1 MVWKE
6 FSHVSIT
13 VPITG
18 YSIRSNLGTNFIL
31 VNQICLFLVI
41 VGHMIFFPLI
51 KLCEGNW
58 AVPLDNEVKP
68 QDADGKLPTSLL
80 FGPQFIEEKLYQLCS
95 LEVHAYIRSSK
106 FSFCHISV
114 EAESSATTTKFGEK
128 PKSSYDERTI
138 G

>member
-18 YSIRSNLGTNFIL
+18 NSIRSYLGTNFIL
-31 VNQICLFLVI
+31 VNQICLFLII

-51 KLCEGNW
+51 KLGESGW
-58 AVPLDNEVKP
+58 VVPLDNEVKP

-80 FGPQFIEEKLYQLCS
+80 FGPQFMEEKLYQLCS
-95 LEVHAYIRSSK
+95 LEVHAYIHP
-106 FSFCHISV
+106 SFHSVISV
-114 EAESSATTTKFGEK
+114 EAESSATTTTKFGEK
-128 PKSSYDERTI
+128 TRSMTGGP
-138 G
+138 